1 MTGKTSNADLL
12 IVGSV
17 AFDSIQTLA
26 GGVDKALGGSAT
38 YASLSASYFAAPRV
52 VGIVGDDFGDEHFSR
67 LQARGVDTSGINKVP
82 GGETFHWKGKYHE
95 NMQDRDTLE
104 THLNVFE
111 GFDPVLSAEFKKS
124 SHLFLGNID
133 PKLQLKVLD
142 QIEKP
147 RFVGMDT
154 MNFWIS
160 DALDDLM
167 AVFKRVDA
175 LFINDEES
183 FQITGER
190 LVANAAKK
198 ILELGPTYVIIKRG
212 EHGAFLFGP
221 EACLFCPAMLLS
233 DVVDPTGAGD
243 SFAGGFMGYI
253 AGVEKID
260 RLSLLQAMRTG
271 TVMASF
277 VCEKFSV
284 DGLDDLDKSQ
294 IVARQ
299 DVLKSMVV
307 GS

>member
-1 MTGKTSNADLL
+1 MTGRKSSPDLL

-17 AFDSIQTLA
+17 AFDSIQTMT
-26 GGVDKALGGSAT
+26 GSVDKALGGSAT
-38 YASLSASYFAAPRV
+38 YASLAASYFAAPRV
-52 VGIVGDDFGDEHFSR
+52 VGIVGDDFGEEHFSR
-67 LQARGVDTSGINKVP
+67 MRSRGVDTSGIKKVA

-104 THLNVFE
+104 TCLNVFE
-111 GFDPVLSAEFKKS
+111 GFDPVLSPDFTKS
-124 SHLFLGNID
+124 SNLFLGNID

-142 QIEKP
+142 QIENP

-160 DALDDLM
+160 TVLDDLL

-183 FQITGER
+183 FQLTGER
-190 LVANAAKK
+190 LVANAAVK
-198 ILELGPTYVIIKRG
+198 ILELGPKYVIIKRG
-212 EHGAFLFGP
+212 EHGAYLFGP
-221 EACLFCPAMLLS
+221 DTCLFCPAMLLPE
-233 DVVDPTGAGD
+233 VVDPTGAGD
-243 SFAGGFMGYI
+243 SFAGGFMGYL
-253 AGVEKID
+253 AGVDTVD
-260 RLSLLQAMRTG
+260 RSTLLEAMRMG

-284 DGLDDLDKSQ
+284 DGLDDVGDKG
-294 IVARQ
+294 IAARR
-299 DVLKSMVV
+299 DFLKSLVA

>member
-1 MTGKTSNADLL
+1 MTDLL

-17 AFDSIQTLA
+17 AFDSIQTLS

-38 YASLSASYFAAPRV
+38 YASLSAGYFAAPRV
-52 VGIVGDDFGDEHFSR
+52 VGIVGDDFGDEHFER
-67 LQARGVDTSGINKVP
+67 LRARGVDTSGIKKVP

-104 THLNVFE
+104 TCLNVFE
-111 GFDPVLSAEFKKS
+111 GFDPVLSDDFKNS

-133 PKLQLKVLD
+133 PRLQSKVLD

-183 FQITGER
+183 FQLSGER
-190 LVANAAKK
+190 LVANAAAR
-198 ILELGPTYVIIKRG
+198 ILELGPKFVIIKRG
-212 EHGAFLFGP
+212 EYGAYLFGP
-221 EACLFCPAMLLS
+221 DDCLFCPAMPLV

-243 SFAGGFMGYI
+243 SFAGGFMGHI
-253 AGVEKID
+253 ARVNEIN
-260 RLSLLQAMRTG
+260 RSSLLDAMRTG
-271 TVMASF
+271 TVMASY

-284 DGLDDLDKSQ
+284 DGLEQLDDSKIDERRRFLE
-294 IVARQ
+294 R
-299 DVLKSMVV
+299 MVS